1 MNNHKQIDQHTQD
14 LINAGIDGEL
24 SISERTELD
33 EILKGSAAVRD
44 LNDELTALTGLLEA
58 TPEREPPEYLQQAII
73 SNVRLPVAAQQDE
86 KQGLFAT
93 WLPTHWLKAGAALAA
108 GAVLTIAVYEM
119 DSVPM
124 TAEDTANM
132 VGTVVPGFQ
141 AEQGVLIDSIRIDN
155 DLLNGV
161 VELRVKDDIFILDVQ
176 LNSEGPTEVNVDMS
190 GRGLEFEGITRMQ
203 DLRDNVSVV
212 NGSLSV
218 ASSGAQHYA
227 LKLRGAI
234 DKPGQQPAPLKVGF
248 FANNTLVEQVELST
262 SKQ

>member
-14 LINAGIDGEL
+14 LLNGGIDGEL
-24 SISERTELD
+24 SQSERTELD
-33 EILKGSAAVRD
+33 TILAGSDEVRN
-44 LNDELTALTGLLEA
+44 LNDELTALTGLLDA
-58 TPEREPPEYLQQAII
+58 APEREPPEYLRQAII
-73 SNVRLPVAAQQDE
+73 SSVRLPVAAQQDE
-86 KQGLFAT
+86 KQGLFAA
-93 WLPTHWLKAGAALAA
+93 WLPTHWLRAGAALAA
-108 GAVLTIAVYEM
+108 GAVLTIGVYEM
-119 DSVPM
+119 GSVPM

-132 VGTVVPGFQ
+132 VGTVAPGSQ
-141 AEQGVLIDSIRIDN
+141 AEQGVLIDSIHINN

-161 VELRVKDDIFILDVQ
+161 VELHAKDDIFILDVQ
-176 LNSEGPTEVNVDMS
+176 LNSEGPTEVNVDLS

-227 LKLRGAI
+227 LKLRSALE
-234 DKPGQQPAPLKVGF
+234 KPGQQSAPLKVGF

-262 SKQ
+262 SK